1 MLVAGKIHEW
11 ETSEYAR
18 DASHL
23 GFNKGL
29 IVIGHLASE
38 EPGMKWMIPW
48 LQECLPGTVIH
59 FVLTGTAFHQV

>member
-48 LQECLPGTVIH
+48 LQERLPGTVIH